1 MSITKTSSER
11 VAACAVDPQS
21 PLAASQSG
29 NTGLAVATPVW
40 TRGDTIRTSIAVLII
55 VALLV
60 TSNIIGNLPEF
71 GTNASTSLLIGTAL
85 GIAFER
91 GRFCF
96 FCIFRDG
103 LQRRFNSG
111 LLAIFT
117 AIAVGS
123 IGYTVLYGLFLPAPG
138 NGALP
143 SVAHI
148 GPVSWALVL
157 GATAFGIGMPLA
169 GACISGQFYRLSQG
183 YLRAIPGLIGVI
195 IGFIL
200 SFNSWNF
207 LYENSIKDAPKLW
220 LPDAIGYSGSLV
232 LTLVVL
238 GALSFWAIKSA
249 NQKELFKPSNSTYE
263 WPTVRHNLIKR
274 RWSPFATGAIIGI
287 VGVAAY
293 LRIEPLGTTRQ
304 LNTIAQDI
312 SNRLDLSPKM
322 IGLDGL
328 SGCVGAAVET
338 ITNNGWLVIGLLVAA
353 VAASVSGN
361 RFKPQWP
368 TLKGTAS
375 SLIGGALLGWG
386 SFTSLGCTIGN
397 LLSGTQAFAVSGW
410 VFFLFA
416 FLGTWLGLK
425 LKLDKWGNG

>member
-1 MSITKTSSER
+1 MSIPVTSSER
-11 VAACAVDPQS
+11 GAACAVDPQS
-21 PLAASQSG
+21 PLAASQPKDS
-29 NTGLAVATPVW
+29 GLAVAAPVW
-40 TRGDTIRTSIAVLII
+40 TRGDTIRTIIAALVI
-55 VALLV
+55 VALIV
-60 TSNIIGNLPEF
+60 TANIIGNIPEF

-103 LQRRFNSG
+103 LNRRFNSG

-123 IGYTVLYGLFLPAPG
+123 IGYTVLYGLFLPVPG
-138 NGALP
+138 EGAIP
-143 SVAHI
+143 SAAHI

-183 YLRAIPGLIGVI
+183 YIRAIPGLIGVI
-195 IGFIL
+195 FGFIL

-207 LYENSIKDAPKLW
+207 LYENSIKDAPVLW
-220 LPDAIGYSGSLV
+220 LPDAIGYTGSLT

-238 GALSFWAIKSA
+238 AALSFWAIKTA

-263 WPTVRHNLIKR
+263 WSTVRHNLIKR
-274 RWSPFATGAIIGI
+274 RWSPFATGGIIGVI
-287 VGVAAY
+287 GVFAY
-293 LRIEPLGTTRQ
+293 LRMEPLGTTRQ
-304 LNTIAQDI
+304 LNSIAQSI
-312 SNRLDLSPKM
+312 SSNYNLAPELV
-322 IGLDGL
+322 GLDGL
-328 SGCVGAAVET
+328 AGCIGAAVEV
-338 ITNNGWLVIGLLVAA
+338 ITNNGWLVIGLFVAA
-353 VAASVSGN
+353 VAASISGN
-361 RFKPQWP
+361 RFKPEWP
-368 TLKGTAS
+368 TLKGTVS
-375 SLIGGALLGWG
+375 SLIGGTLLGWG

-425 LKLDKWGNG
+425 LKFDKFV